1 MRPFQ
6 TFSVKSAEILVAR
19 LQEINEARVLD
30 KTFIAQTGY
39 GNVELPRFIRDLQ
52 QRIEDAKLI
61 NDIIGTN
68 EAKINMTDGNTYFVL
83 IDIFKK
89 YEERTNPKA
98 SGI

>member
-6 TFSVKSAEILVAR
+6 TFSVKSVEILVAR
-19 LQEINEARVLD
+19 LQEINEARILD

-61 NDIIGTN
+61 NDIIVPETTLPCWAIAG
-68 EAKINMTDGNTYFVL
+68 EAFLVNTM
-83 IDIFKK
+83 
-89 YEERTNPKA
+89 
-98 SGI
+98 